1 MIYKAYYPN
10 ISSLKILKI
19 ALGKGFE
26 PPWCISTSGFRD
38 HRLSPGLA
46 TPAFKSLI
54 KPFFIWVSIQLEITV
69 KLSRTKEIKK
79 INLQKEPIVLDMLKK
94 INLKPD
100 TVVVLSENKPI
111 SIDEELKDG
120 QKLTI
125 LQVSSGG

>member
-1 MIYKAYYPN
+1 
-10 ISSLKILKI
+10 
-19 ALGKGFE
+19 
-26 PPWCISTSGFRD
+26 
-38 HRLSPGLA
+38 
-46 TPAFKSLI
+46 
-54 KPFFIWVSIQLEITV
+54 VEITV

-111 SIDEELKDG
+111 SVDEELKDG

>member
-1 MIYKAYYPN
+1 
-10 ISSLKILKI
+10 
-19 ALGKGFE
+19 
-26 PPWCISTSGFRD
+26 
-38 HRLSPGLA
+38 LA

-54 KPFFIWVSIQLEITV
+54 KPFFIWVSIQVEITV

>member
-1 MIYKAYYPN
+1 
-10 ISSLKILKI
+10 
-19 ALGKGFE
+19 
-26 PPWCISTSGFRD
+26 
-38 HRLSPGLA
+38 
-46 TPAFKSLI
+46 
-54 KPFFIWVSIQLEITV
+54 VEITV

>member
-1 MIYKAYYPN
+1 M
-10 ISSLKILKI
+10 
-19 ALGKGFE
+19 
-26 PPWCISTSGFRD
+26 
-38 HRLSPGLA
+38 
-46 TPAFKSLI
+46 
-54 KPFFIWVSIQLEITV
+54 EITV

>member
-1 MIYKAYYPN
+1 M
-10 ISSLKILKI
+10 
-19 ALGKGFE
+19 
-26 PPWCISTSGFRD
+26 
-38 HRLSPGLA
+38 
-46 TPAFKSLI
+46 
-54 KPFFIWVSIQLEITV
+54 EITV

-111 SIDEELKDG
+111 SVDEELKDG